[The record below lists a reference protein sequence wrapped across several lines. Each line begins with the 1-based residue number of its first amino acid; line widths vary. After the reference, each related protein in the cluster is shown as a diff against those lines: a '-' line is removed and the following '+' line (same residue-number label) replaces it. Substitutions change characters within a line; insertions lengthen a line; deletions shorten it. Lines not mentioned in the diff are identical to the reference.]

1 MMLQT
6 EEDSVL
12 VAGLHSEFD
21 QQSTTSSAERG
32 VVENNFVFKP
42 TGICRRAA
50 SVSLSC
56 THAALVEE
64 DTNSVWSWGHG
75 EGGALGL
82 DEHLIANL
90 SPPSPITVTSISCQ
104 VKQVACGADFTLILT
119 TEGQVYSCGSGAFG
133 KLGHGDEQDK
143 RLPSLV
149 GVPLAFLTAFFGR
162 MNVLNSPT
170 QVSLYCCRLMSEI
183 YFFLCCLLAVFIH
196 DFCSVCFLYPAQIIS
211 NTADN
216 VRCYI
221 CLDLS

>member
-12 VAGLHSEFD
+12 EAGLHSVFD
-21 QQSTTSSAERG
+21 QESRTLSAERV
-32 VVENNFVFKP
+32 VVENNFLFKP

-56 THAALVEE
+56 THAAVVEE

-82 DEHLIANL
+82 NDYLIANF
-90 SPPSPITVTSISCQ
+90 SPPSPIAVTSITCQ

-119 TEGQVYSCGSGAFG
+119 IEGLVYSCGSGAFG

-149 GVPLAFLTAFFGR
+149 RIPFK
-162 MNVLNSPT
+162 
-170 QVSLYCCRLMSEI
+170 
-183 YFFLCCLLAVFIH
+183 
-196 DFCSVCFLYPAQIIS
+196 
-211 NTADN
+211 
-216 VRCYI
+216 
-221 CLDLS
+221 